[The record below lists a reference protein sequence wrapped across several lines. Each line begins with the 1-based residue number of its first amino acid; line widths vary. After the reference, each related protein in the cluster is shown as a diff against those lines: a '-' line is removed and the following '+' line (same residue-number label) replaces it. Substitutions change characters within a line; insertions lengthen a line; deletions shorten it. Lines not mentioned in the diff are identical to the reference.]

1 MTTKPSEYTK
11 AGLPAPTHTPGPW
24 TIVEVGP
31 DEHLSVIHD
40 CCESSADCEAEGG
53 ITEIA
58 DIYYQ
63 GGDGSMEPANARLIS
78 AAPELLTLAKIV
90 AQWFHDATTS
100 DEMRIHNDAS
110 AAIAKA
116 KGE

>member
-1 MTTKPSEYTK
+1 
-11 AGLPAPTHTPGPW
+11 
-24 TIVEVGP
+24 
-31 DEHLSVIHD
+31 
-40 CCESSADCEAEGG
+40 
-53 ITEIA
+53 
-58 DIYYQ
+58 
-63 GGDGSMEPANARLIS
+63 MEPANARLIS